1 MTYLDS
7 RYTLHTNT
15 RLVQQEWHEL
25 VIATARVERIFRDRG
40 DTREADQVRIYA
52 NLFGQY
58 AERHLNRIA
67 NGNGHT
73 KDSPPETEQ
82 GLATADETVACTD
95 GGSHADGCV
104 PPFATEPVA
113 AAEPGNLEDRIQTL
127 IAQMEDAMVKH
138 PDHQGYEVAIKML
151 HRGRTLA
158 REGKAELAERQ
169 LRAAFNAAHEA
180 KEQSL

>member
-7 RYTLHTNT
+7 RYTLNTNT

-25 VIATARVERIFRDRG
+25 VIATARAERIFRDRG

-52 NLFGQY
+52 NLFSQY
-58 AERHLNRIA
+58 AFRHLDRIA

-73 KDSPPETEQ
+73 KDSTPETEQ
-82 GLATADETVACTD
+82 GPTTADENVVCTD

-104 PPFATEPVA
+104 TPFSTEPVA
-113 AAEPGNLEDRIQTL
+113 AAEPGIEDRIQTL

-138 PDHQGYEVAIKML
+138 PDNQGYEVAIKFL
-151 HRGRTLA
+151 HRARSLA
-158 REGKAELAERQ
+158 REGKFELAERQ
-169 LRAAFNAAHEA
+169 LRAAENAAGEA
-180 KEQSL
+180 KEMGVT